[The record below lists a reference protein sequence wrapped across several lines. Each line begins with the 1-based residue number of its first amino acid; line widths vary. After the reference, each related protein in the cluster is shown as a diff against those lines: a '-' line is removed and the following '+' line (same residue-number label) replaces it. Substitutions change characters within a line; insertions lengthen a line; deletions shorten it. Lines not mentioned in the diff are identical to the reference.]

1 MRVAYSS
8 AVRMPEVLRRYT
20 SLDNFRTTI
29 IKVTCVQA
37 ETVILNDVHL
47 SDIPF
52 IRRAHITSKMHFA
65 DALVETQVRAEFNLP
80 WYLRFLQSTATA
92 SSSAP
97 TPTRSAPP
105 YTISAG
111 SPLRRASTRRG
122 RRSALRRVFRLAAK
136 QRAQCRL

>member
-1 MRVAYSS
+1 
-8 AVRMPEVLRRYT
+8 MPEVLRRYT

-80 WYLRFLQSTATA
+80 WYLRFLQSTATDLVIR
-92 SSSAP
+92 
-97 TPTRSAPP
+97 T
-105 YTISAG
+105 YTDEIRATVHHLCG
-111 SPLRRASTRRG
+111 LTAEAREHSPRPAFG
-122 RRSALRRVFRLAAK
+122 AAA
-136 QRAQCRL
+136 RI